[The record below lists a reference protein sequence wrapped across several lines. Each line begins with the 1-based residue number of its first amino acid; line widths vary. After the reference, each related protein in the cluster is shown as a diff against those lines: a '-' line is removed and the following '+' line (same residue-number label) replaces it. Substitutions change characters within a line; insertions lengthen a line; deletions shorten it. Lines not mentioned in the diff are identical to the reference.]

1 MRAFTQHTGIAA
13 PLLRDNIDTDAIIP
27 SREMKTVSK
36 SGLADGL
43 FAPWR
48 YTDAVAR
55 IANPEFALN
64 QLAYAKAN
72 ILISGH
78 NFGCGSSREHAV
90 WALVEYGFR
99 AILAHSFGSIFKNN
113 AVRNGLLPIE
123 LKWPDLE
130 AIASWVSSD
139 PDNHQIEID
148 LEQQTLIAGPLG
160 VLNFDIDAQAKTML
174 LNGLDEIGLTE
185 QLTKDIS
192 AFEERDRKRRP
203 WIYLPDQSLD

>member
-1 MRAFTQHTGIAA
+1 MRAFTQHSGIAA

-48 YTDAVAR
+48 YTDAVER
-55 IANPEFALN
+55 ITNPEFALN
-64 QLAYAKAN
+64 QAAYAKAD

-113 AVRNGLLPIE
+113 AIRNGLLPVE

-130 AIASWVSSD
+130 AIARWVASD
-139 PDNHQIEID
+139 PQNHRISID
-148 LEQQTLIAGPLG
+148 LEQQTLSAGPLG
-160 VLNFDIDAQAKTML
+160 ILNFDIDAQAKLML

-185 QLTKDIS
+185 EMLEEIS
-192 AFEERDRKRRP
+192 AFEEADQKRRP
-203 WIYLPDQSLD
+203 WIYLPEY